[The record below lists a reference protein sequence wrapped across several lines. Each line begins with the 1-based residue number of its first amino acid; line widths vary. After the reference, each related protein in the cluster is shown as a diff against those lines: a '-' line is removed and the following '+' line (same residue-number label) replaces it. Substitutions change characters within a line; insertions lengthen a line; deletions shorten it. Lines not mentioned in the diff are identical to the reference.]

1 VNVGEP
7 MAEHRLY
14 VPSIGAVLACAA
26 PLGALWARLKGWR
39 LARSALA
46 AAMILLVALL
56 GQRTIARNDVWSDPV
71 RLWRESAER
80 APDMWWP
87 QQMLG
92 EALQQRGR
100 CDEAVEAFR
109 TAAFARPEEPQPYL
123 RAGMCLT
130 ALKRLS
136 DAAAA
141 FEAARHLM
149 PSSSRPLL
157 GLGTVA
163 LLAGRSAD
171 AQHYFDQA
179 IACDP
184 GNPELRASIAQL
196 TQGRFESLPAGD
208 AGRMP

>member
-1 VNVGEP
+1 
-7 MAEHRLY
+7 
-14 VPSIGAVLACAA
+14 
-26 PLGALWARLKGWR
+26 
-39 LARSALA
+39 
-46 AAMILLVALL
+46 
-56 GQRTIARNDVWSDPV
+56 
-71 RLWRESAER
+71 
-80 APDMWWP
+80 MWWP

-109 TAAFARPEEPQPYL
+109 SAALARPEEPQPYL
-123 RAGMCLT
+123 RAGICLT
-130 ALKRLS
+130 ALERLT

-141 FEAARHLM
+141 FDAARHLM

-171 AQHYFDQA
+171 AQRYFDQA

-184 GNPELRASIAQL
+184 GNSELRASIAHV
-196 TQGRFESLPAGD
+196 TQGRIDSLAAGG